1 MEWFNGTV
9 DDALTEY
16 QQKKGIL
23 IVYVYAENGLFF
35 LIWCSWGYLPAINIF
50 VYPQKVHIDLTISN
64 IP

>member
-35 LIWCSWGYLPAINIF
+35 NLVLLGLSPG
-50 VYPQKVHIDLTISN
+50 H
-64 IP
+64 